1 MQKTLIVIAGPTAIG
16 KTKLTI
22 ELARHYNSEII
33 SADSRQIFKEMSIGT
48 AVPEPEELE
57 AAPHHFIQNVSIHDY
72 YNASTYEQQAL
83 AKLNSLFK
91 QHDMIFMTGGSGMYI
106 EAVCTGIDE
115 MPDIDPQLR
124 EKATKL
130 LENKG
135 KEALQEII
143 KIADPDYY
151 SETDINNPAR
161 LVRGVEIYWQTGKP
175 FSFFRKKQVQPR
187 DFNIIRIALD
197 TDREKLHKRINYRVE
212 QMLQKGLVNE
222 VKDLS
227 QWQNLVPLKTVGYQ
241 EIFQHL
247 NGNITLESAKEL
259 IKRNT
264 RRYARKQLSW
274 FRRNKSTSWFKPNDL
289 EAITKHIEHAIK

>member
-22 ELARHYNSEII
+22 ELTRHYNSEII

-57 AAPHHFIQNVSIHDY
+57 AVPHHFIQNVSIHDY

-91 QHDMIFMTGGSGMYI
+91 QHDMVFMTGGSGMYI

-143 KIADPDYY
+143 KKVDPDYY

-175 FSFFRKKQVQPR
+175 FSFFRKKQIQPR

-212 QMLQKGLVNE
+212 QMFQKGLVNE

-247 NGNITLESAKEL
+247 NGNITLASAKEL

-289 EAITKHIEHAIK
+289 EAIIKHIEHAIK